1 MKKERLLELA
11 KEALLKANQSNK
23 SHGTDYWYEKGRES
37 AFRDIL
43 NELYNEKAS

>member
-1 MKKERLLELA
+1 MKKRLLELA
-11 KEALLKANQSNK
+11 KEALLKVDKSNK